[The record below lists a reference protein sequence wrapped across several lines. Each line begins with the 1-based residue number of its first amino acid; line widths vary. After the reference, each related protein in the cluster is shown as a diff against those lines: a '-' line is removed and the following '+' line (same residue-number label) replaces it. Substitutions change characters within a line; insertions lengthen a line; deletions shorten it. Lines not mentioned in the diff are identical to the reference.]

1 MKKFDRD
8 LIQETIDEMGL
19 TITFDNEESG
29 FIDDNGE
36 LLFMDIYMAEM
47 QDVFQFIRGMAN
59 YDCLQS
65 SNFRDDSRCRRYFS

>member
-47 QDVFQFIRGMAN
+47 QDVFQFIRGMIDEERF
-59 YDCLQS
+59 YS
-65 SNFRDDSRCRRYFS
+65 YKRRDT

>member
-1 MKKFDRD
+1 MRKLMKKFDRD

-47 QDVFQFIRGMAN
+47 QDVFQFIRG
-59 YDCLQS
+59 YDEQ
-65 SNFRDDSRCRRYFS
+65 

>member
-47 QDVFQFIRGMAN
+47 QDVFQFIRG
-59 YDCLQS
+59 YD
-65 SNFRDDSRCRRYFS
+65 

>member
-1 MKKFDRD
+1 MRKLMKKFDRD

-47 QDVFQFIRGMAN
+47 QDVFQFIRG
-59 YDCLQS
+59 YD
-65 SNFRDDSRCRRYFS
+65 

>member
-29 FIDDNGE
+29 FIDDNGD
-36 LLFMDIYMAEM
+36 LLFMDEYMAEM
-47 QDVFQFIRGMAN
+47 QDVFQFIRGMI
-59 YDCLQS
+59 YEERVYS
-65 SNFRDDSRCRRYFS
+65 YKRRDT

>member
-1 MKKFDRD
+1 MRKLMKKFDRD

-29 FIDDNGE
+29 FIDNNGE

-47 QDVFQFIRGMAN
+47 QDVFQFIRG
-59 YDCLQS
+59 YDEQ
-65 SNFRDDSRCRRYFS
+65 

>member
-29 FIDDNGE
+29 YVDNNGD
-36 LLFMDIYMAEM
+36 LLYMDEYMAEM
-47 QDVFQFIRGMAN
+47 QDVFQFIRG
-59 YDCLQS
+59 YDEQWW
-65 SNFRDDSRCRRYFS
+65 FTKFKF

>member
-47 QDVFQFIRGMAN
+47 QDVFQFIRGMTN
-59 YDCLQS
+59 NDDLQS
-65 SNFRDDSRCRRYFS
+65 SNFRNGSRCRRYFS

>member
-19 TITFDNEESG
+19 TITFDNEVSG

-36 LLFMDIYMAEM
+36 LLFMDEYMAEM
-47 QDVFQFIRGMAN
+47 QDVFHFIRG
-59 YDCLQS
+59 YGEQ
-65 SNFRDDSRCRRYFS
+65 

>member
-47 QDVFQFIRGMAN
+47 QDVFQFIRG
-59 YDCLQS
+59 YDEP
-65 SNFRDDSRCRRYFS
+65 

>member
-29 FIDDNGE
+29 FIDNNGE

-47 QDVFQFIRGMAN
+47 QDIFQFIRG
-59 YDCLQS
+59 YGEL
-65 SNFRDDSRCRRYFS
+65 

>member
-47 QDVFQFIRGMAN
+47 QDVFQFIRGH
-59 YDCLQS
+59 D
-65 SNFRDDSRCRRYFS
+65 

>member
-1 MKKFDRD
+1 MKNFDRD

-47 QDVFQFIRGMAN
+47 QDVFQFIRG
-59 YDCLQS
+59 YD
-65 SNFRDDSRCRRYFS
+65 

>member
-1 MKKFDRD
+1 MWLFKQSTGDMRKLMKKFDRD

-29 FIDDNGE
+29 FIDNNGE

-47 QDVFQFIRGMAN
+47 QDVFQFIRG
-59 YDCLQS
+59 YD
-65 SNFRDDSRCRRYFS
+65 

>member
-29 FIDDNGE
+29 FIDNNGE

-47 QDVFQFIRGMAN
+47 QDVFQFIRGMIDEERV
-59 YDCLQS
+59 YS
-65 SNFRDDSRCRRYFS
+65 YKRRDT

>member
-19 TITFDNEESG
+19 AITFDNEESG
-29 FIDDNGE
+29 FIDNNGE

-47 QDVFQFIRGMAN
+47 QDVFQFIRG
-59 YDCLQS
+59 YD
-65 SNFRDDSRCRRYFS
+65 

>member
-29 FIDDNGE
+29 FIDNNGE

-47 QDVFQFIRGMAN
+47 QDVFQFIRG
-59 YDCLQS
+59 YDL
-65 SNFRDDSRCRRYFS
+65 

>member
-29 FIDDNGE
+29 FIDDNE
-36 LLFMDIYMAEM
+36 TLEEIEE
-47 QDVFQFIRGMAN
+47 QCRDVAFQTIDWGYEEINEEVR
-59 YDCLQS
+59 
-65 SNFRDDSRCRRYFS
+65 

>member
-19 TITFDNEESG
+19 TITFDNEVSG

-47 QDVFQFIRGMAN
+47 QDVFQFIRG
-59 YDCLQS
+59 YDEQ
-65 SNFRDDSRCRRYFS
+65 

>member
-47 QDVFQFIRGMAN
+47 QDVFQFIRG
-59 YDCLQS
+59 YDEQW
-65 SNFRDDSRCRRYFS
+65 

>member
-47 QDVFQFIRGMAN
+47 QDVFQFIRG
-59 YDCLQS
+59 L
-65 SNFRDDSRCRRYFS
+65 

>member
-47 QDVFQFIRGMAN
+47 QDVFQFIRG
-59 YDCLQS
+59 YDL
-65 SNFRDDSRCRRYFS
+65 

>member
-8 LIQETIDEMGL
+8 LIQEKIDEMGL

-29 FIDDNGE
+29 FIDNNGE

-47 QDVFQFIRGMAN
+47 QDVFQFIRG
-59 YDCLQS
+59 YD
-65 SNFRDDSRCRRYFS
+65 

>member
-29 FIDDNGE
+29 FIDNNGD
-36 LLFMDIYMAEM
+36 LLYMDEYMAEM
-47 QDVFQFIRGMAN
+47 QDVFQFIRW
-59 YDCLQS
+59 YDEQ
-65 SNFRDDSRCRRYFS
+65 

>member
-47 QDVFQFIRGMAN
+47 QDVFQFIRG
-59 YDCLQS
+59 YDEQWW
-65 SNFRDDSRCRRYFS
+65 FTKFKF

>member
-1 MKKFDRD
+1 MKNFDRD

-47 QDVFQFIRGMAN
+47 QDVFQFIRG
-59 YDCLQS
+59 YDEQ
-65 SNFRDDSRCRRYFS
+65 

>member
-1 MKKFDRD
+1 MEGLLVKKFDRD

-29 FIDDNGE
+29 FIDNNGE

-47 QDVFQFIRGMAN
+47 QDVFQFIRG
-59 YDCLQS
+59 YDEQ
-65 SNFRDDSRCRRYFS
+65 